1 MKPSIT
7 RTGDRET
14 NFARVNTW
22 RCRIMLAAI
31 VVFALSLQAQSAP
44 APAALVVNVSG
55 SVTPAVTPF
64 SELTAGTQ
72 LNLGADGKLIF
83 DDYYSCTEVT
93 VTGGR
98 VDLAAKGYKT
108 SAGAK
113 TSEERV
119 PCKQEVVLKAGGE
132 ALTQL
137 MRGGEPSSQV
147 PRLSVRPSFVLV
159 GARSQS
165 FAAANI
171 TQKNAPIGTVKL
183 IGPRFDWP
191 ADLQPLTVGVHYEI
205 TFVPKSPA
213 EPSSTMRFVAVAA
226 PKALRTSPPVVIR
239 VD

>member
-1 MKPSIT
+1 MKLSII

-14 NFARVNTW
+14 TFAKASAW
-22 RCRIMLAAI
+22 RFRIMLAATL
-31 VVFALSLQAQSAP
+31 VLALSLPAQSAP
-44 APAALVVNVSG
+44 APAALVVEVSG
-55 SVTPAVTPF
+55 SVTPAVPPF

-72 LNLGADGKLIF
+72 LSLGADGKLVF

-98 VDLAAKGYKT
+98 VEFAAKGYKT

-132 ALTQL
+132 ASTQL
-137 MRGGEPSSQV
+137 MRGGEPSSQG
-147 PRLSVRPSFVLV
+147 PRLSIRPSFVLV
-159 GARSQS
+159 GARAQS

-171 TQKNAPIGTVKL
+171 TQKNAPVGTVKL

-191 ADLQPLTVGVHYEI
+191 AALQPLTVGSHYEI
-205 TFVPKSPA
+205 TFVPKSSA
-213 EPSSTMRFVAVAA
+213 EPSSTMRFVAVAE
-226 PKALRTSPPVVIR
+226 PKALQTSPPVVIR